1 MSEPAWIIA
10 TREAAAIEEAPGSVS
25 PAHLAAL
32 RLMSAYGEV
41 GVAMLGPATGLT
53 WHGAIGL
60 GRELVALG
68 LAREGLASEGKNRT
82 PTFALTPQGR
92 DAARAQ
98 GEDAS

>member
-1 MSEPAWIIA
+1 VSDADRIIV
-10 TREAAAIEEAPGSVS
+10 TREAAAIEEPPGPAS
-25 PAHLAAL
+25 PVYRAAL
-32 RLMSAYGEV
+32 RVMSAYGEV

-98 GEDAS
+98 GEEM